1 MTSSD
6 FYFLFFF
13 CLRIQRF
20 QNGRGDG
27 IPLFLFKHMC
37 LFTVQLIL
45 DLNTRFKKKIYRI
58 LVIQTTH
65 ICGESN
71 V

>member
-6 FYFLFFF
+6 FFFFF
-13 CLRIQRF
+13 CLRIQRL

-27 IPLFLFKHMC
+27 ITLFLFKQMC

-45 DLNTRFKKKIYRI
+45 DLNTQFKKKIYRI

>member
-6 FYFLFFF
+6 FYFFFF
-13 CLRIQRF
+13 CLRIQRL

-27 IPLFLFKHMC
+27 TTLFHFKQMC
-37 LFTVQLIL
+37 LFTVQLVL